1 MKFRFS
7 SYVIP
12 YLRFC
17 EDRPR
22 TIGTFFAYRLR
33 GRARD
38 YAGKYARALQR
49 SLEFLEGNLAV
60 ERVPSVCGGEAWR
73 RTWKW
78 ETIEEVFL
86 VYAAPESECS
96 APSHDAR
103 CPRCGAMEVCKD
115 PECSSPCFHEGP
127 LCDDCLM
134 GMRACRIGG
143 GL

>member
-1 MKFRFS
+1 VAPERNARKGVAGKPQGRRKKMKFRFS

-38 YAGKYARALQR
+38 YAGRYARALQR

-60 ERVPSVCGGEAWR
+60 ERVPSVCGGEAWKK
-73 RTWKW
+73 TWDW
-78 ETIEEVFL
+78 ETIEDAFV
-86 VYAAPESECS
+86 VYAASAESE
-96 APSHDAR
+96 
-103 CPRCGAMEVCKD
+103 
-115 PECSSPCFHEGP
+115 
-127 LCDDCLM
+127 
-134 GMRACRIGG
+134 GG
-143 GL
+143 VR

>member
-17 EDRPR
+17 EHRPR
-22 TIGTFFAYRLR
+22 TIGTFFAYCLR
-33 GRARD
+33 GRARH
-38 YAGKYARALQR
+38 YADKYARALQR

-78 ETIEEVFL
+78 ETIGDALRVDG
-86 VYAAPESECS
+86 APEPECS
-96 APSHDAR
+96 APSH
-103 CPRCGAMEVCKD
+103 GTV
-115 PECSSPCFHEGP
+115 
-127 LCDDCLM
+127 
-134 GMRACRIGG
+134 CRIGG